1 MKKHC
6 MAIERRKF
14 NQRMEGSCILVGLQ
28 MDEIGKKLLSWTLN
42 KLSKEGDRIVVVH
55 ACKKSALAKMNTLAL
70 IKVLD
75 DYLAEYEALC
85 SMKQIILVGRVTP
98 GKSIQKVL
106 VDEAKLCAAMTVVV
120 GVNKNFSFGCPA
132 SLAKYCAKHLPP
144 TTSVFAVQNG
154 KTVFQREAI
163 KPPEGGEPKPVLRT
177 VLHPS
182 VGMDPKVI
190 IPNPDRSLS
199 CINKP
204 RTELNSS
211 KDLDEV
217 NSSNSIK
224 NLEEQQRLGWPLLR
238 RTASNLSSNRDAMDV
253 RKQSVVHWVMNLPKR
268 LPELDNPDSELSREL
283 MAVLNASN
291 STCSCKMFSY
301 KELCDATNQF
311 SSENLIGKGGSS
323 KVFKGCLQNN
333 DKVAIKLSKLNKNSS
348 RDFLREVEI
357 MTKLKHNRIVPLI
370 GVCVE
375 ANNLISIYSYISKG
389 SLEENLNCKKAD
401 NSLPWEKRISIAR
414 EIASTIKYLHIGCDR
429 PVVHRDIK
437 SSNILL
443 TDEHEPK
450 LSDFGL
456 AIWAPPPSSSVTHG
470 DVVGTFGYL
479 APEYFMYGKVSRKLD
494 VYAFGVVLLELLT
507 GRKCISGEN
516 PEGQQSLVMWATP
529 ILKKGDINELLDPAL
544 DGKYDETEA
553 RRMALA
559 ASLCLI
565 RSARLRPQISQILSF
580 LEGEESIV
588 DVNPQT
594 EASTSE
600 SDCVDDETYPVSNF
614 SSHLGLALLDVD
626 DVESIS
632 SNEYSNISSLEEY
645 LRDRWSRTSSFD

>member
-1 MKKHC
+1 MS
-6 MAIERRKF
+6 MAIERHKL
-14 NQRMEGSCILVGLQ
+14 NNKMEGSCILVALQ
-28 MDEIGKKLLSWTLN
+28 MDEIGKKLLDWTLN
-42 KLSKEGDRIVVVH
+42 KLSREGDRIVAVH
-55 ACKKSALAKMNTLAL
+55 VCKKSALAKMNTLAS

-75 DYLAEYEALC
+75 DYLAEYENVC

-106 VDEAKLCAAMTVVV
+106 VEEAKHCAAMTVVV
-120 GVNKNFSFGCPA
+120 GVNKNYSIGGSA
-132 SLAKYCAKHLPP
+132 ALAKYCAKHLPP
-144 TTSVFAVQNG
+144 TTSVIAVQNG
-154 KTVFQREAI
+154 KTIFQREAT

-190 IPNPDRSLS
+190 IPNPDRSPS
-199 CINKP
+199 YMNKP
-204 RTELNSS
+204 RTESISS
-211 KDLDEV
+211 KDLFEV

-238 RTASNLSSNRDAMDV
+238 RTASNRDVLDV

-268 LPELDNPDSELSREL
+268 LPELENPGCELSREL
-283 MAVLNASN
+283 IGVLDASN
-291 STCSCKMFSY
+291 STCNCKMFSY
-301 KELCDATNQF
+301 EGLCDATNQF

-323 KVFKGCLQNN
+323 KVFKGCLNN
-333 DKVAIKLSKLNKNSS
+333 GDKVAIKLSKLNTNSS

-357 MTKLKHNRIVPLI
+357 MTKLKHKRIVPLI

-375 ANNLISIYSYISKG
+375 ANSLISIYSYISRG
-389 SLEENLNCKKAD
+389 SLEENLNCKKT
-401 NSLPWEKRISIAR
+401 NSSLPWENRYSIAM
-414 EIASTIKYLHIGCDR
+414 EIASTINYLHIECDT
-429 PVVHRDIK
+429 PVIHRDIK

-443 TDEHEPK
+443 TDENEPQ

-456 AIWAPPPSSSVTHG
+456 AIWAPTASTSVTHG

-479 APEYFMYGKVSRKLD
+479 APEYFMYGKVSRKID

-507 GRKCISGEN
+507 GRKCISSEN
-516 PEGQQSLVMWATP
+516 PDGQESLVMWSAP

-544 DGKYDETEA
+544 DGKYNEAEA

-580 LEGEESIV
+580 LEGAESSIV
-588 DVNPQT
+588 DPKT

-600 SDCVDDETYPVSNF
+600 YDCVDDETYPMSNL

-626 DVESIS
+626 DVESITS
-632 SNEYSNISSLEEY
+632 TEYSNLSSIEEY
-645 LRDRWSRTSSFD
+645 LRDRWSRSSSFD